1 MLRKIPIPLVVLVVI
16 TVLFLPGSSRY
27 HQLQEQ
33 KKILEKK
40 IADLQKANTDLQ
52 ERIHKLQTDPVYL
65 EQVARDKMKKTR
77 EGEIIYRTR

>member
-16 TVLFLPGSSRY
+16 TVLFLPGLSRY